1 MVPDTR
7 GAGMMQLRPW
17 SEEDLWVIE
26 RFLSHPAMMEYLGGP
41 QSEVRILD
49 AHRRYLATGASGDG
63 RMFTVLLAQGST
75 VAGNIGWWNRTWRD
89 EPIHET
95 GWSVFPEHQRRGFA
109 GEAAAMLVARLRQE
123 HGRRHLHAFPS
134 VANVPSNAI
143 CARLGFANLGE
154 CAVEYPAGHPMR
166 CNDWCLDLFG

>member
-1 MVPDTR
+1 MVPDTH

-75 VAGNIGWWNRTWRD
+75 VVGNIGW
-89 EPIHET
+89 
-95 GWSVFPEHQRRGFA
+95 
-109 GEAAAMLVARLRQE
+109 
-123 HGRRHLHAFPS
+123 
-134 VANVPSNAI
+134 
-143 CARLGFANLGE
+143 
-154 CAVEYPAGHPMR
+154 
-166 CNDWCLDLFG
+166 